1 MIGGKEILLANVDK
15 IHTTVM
21 GVDRIRKNLNL
32 RVDDV
37 VLWAKKNS
45 TGCQIV
51 RNGKN

>member
-1 MIGGKEILLANVDK
+1 MIDGKEILLANLDK

-32 RVDDV
+32 R
-37 VLWAKKNS
+37 AKKNS
-45 TGCQIV
+45 AGCQIV